1 MNAFE
6 ILNKVFVF
14 ALIFTNLSL
23 AWDNLKT
30 SDLKWKIIGRN
41 QAEDSKCHCSS
52 EEFLS
57 QTAAGAF
64 QSPAPKQCERQ
75 ALHDYVITFY
85 TSSPPLIIL
94 YHFNSSI
101 RLEA

>member
-1 MNAFE
+1 M
-6 ILNKVFVF
+6 F
-14 ALIFTNLSL
+14 ALIFTDLSL

-30 SDLKWKIIGRN
+30 SDLKWKIIERN

-85 TSSPPLIIL
+85 TSSPPRIIL